1 MYFPQFVC
9 FGIGKTRKVSEQKLR
24 TKSHVGGGGGAAA
37 FKMPL
42 CLECQYKRL
51 LYPFASVAMIVPF
64 WLKYQFYEIYGA
76 GI

>member
-1 MYFPQFVC
+1 M
-9 FGIGKTRKVSEQKLR
+9 L
-24 TKSHVGGGGGAAA
+24 GGGGGAAA